1 MIDEVYGLYKILMF
15 YDNEYNHANGE
26 DLQRYKKAA
35 AAALGGAVAV
45 ACTIVVNKNQLLDF
59 DFLGFLGWFL

>member
-1 MIDEVYGLYKILMF
+1 MTMNITMLMVRICS
-15 YDNEYNHANGE
+15 DTKK
-26 DLQRYKKAA
+26 QRR
-35 AAALGGAVAV
+35 LPSGAVAV